1 MYENLV
7 SDHTLELL
15 VKYVLRQFM
24 HVSNIDRRHFMNA
37 MFLWFVYSN
46 FTLFRAD
53 VEPICKPARLL
64 KRPMYQLIKYGG
76 TLEISLI
83 ISQATGELRLRRLNL
98 KIQRNYPNIIT
109 HLY

>member
-1 MYENLV
+1 
-7 SDHTLELL
+7 
-15 VKYVLRQFM
+15 M

-76 TLEISLI
+76 YRGAEVK
-83 ISQATGELRLRRLNL
+83 
-98 KIQRNYPNIIT
+98 KIEPQDT
-109 HLY
+109 KKLS